1 MKEYDLMAENAGMSA
16 AWKQNAAC
24 SSFVLSTL

>member
-1 MKEYDLMAENAGMSA
+1 MEEYDLMAEKVGRSA

-24 SSFVLSTL
+24 SSFVLSTV